1 MSNNNPPF
9 YPGQEVVRIRKTPTC
24 FNREIAPQKGRTYT
38 IRSLSFLRGEWWVYL
53 NEIVNTPRH
62 YFEGYMEVMWRASS
76 FRPIQRHPNAEVAEE
91 LKNIEVVEERID
103 APETVTA

>member
-9 YPGQEVVRIRKTPTC
+9 YVGQEVVCVDDGPLPGRILNMKVKKLLKKGKIYVVDGIEMPRIAWNVKLPTVTLH
-24 FNREIAPQKGRTYT
+24 EVQGY
-38 IRSLSFLRGEWWVYL
+38 SFCCSR
-53 NEIVNTPRH
+53 
-62 YFEGYMEVMWRASS
+62 

-103 APETVTA
+103 VPQTVTA